1 MKHEYVVMK
10 LLTNETLITLL
21 IMEDDQSYTIMFPI
35 QMKLTINTETKK
47 EILVGTPWNP
57 CSNEKYFRLFKEDI
71 VTMSPLNK
79 QSIDY
84 YKTLVE
90 VNETITDP
98 DFEFNIENSF
108 YIDGNNTIH

>member
-1 MKHEYVVMK
+1 
-10 LLTNETLITLL
+10 
-21 IMEDDQSYTIMFPI
+21 
-35 QMKLTINTETKK
+35 
-47 EILVGTPWNP
+47 
-57 CSNEKYFRLFKEDI
+57 
-71 VTMSPLNK
+71 MSPLNK